1 MKKPVICLIALL
13 LIFNIVCDSAKVL
26 ADHNPAY
33 SIEMLCVARNILT
46 ELDIWRDYN
55 QNDAYLTRIE
65 AAEIFVRL
73 SQLAPPTH
81 WSFSYFADV
90 SCESYDSGWINTM
103 LFNFDVS
110 EEDFQ
115 TRDGMYFR
123 PYDPISYYDFIKWLC
138 STMGWYHFIK
148 PENFGELGLYPVP
161 KAETSLLTKNDAII
175 ILYNTM
181 KLPMLI
187 QMGFGLPE
195 YSFESFDWTR
205 YCHNVEIFKGYCKK
219 IDENT
224 LEIDGV
230 KYRGRVSDDNF
241 TQGYVCGGFEDY
253 FYKSG
258 SKRDPDKL
266 IKVQFCYPVSSPDFD
281 MPDSINASFF
291 SHFRKTDGNEALH
304 GYIK

>member
-13 LIFNIVCDSAKVL
+13 LIFNILCDSTKVS
-26 ADHNPAY
+26 AEHNPAY
-33 SIEMLCVARNILT
+33 SNEMLYVAQNILT
-46 ELDIWRDYN
+46 ELNIWRDYN
-55 QNDAYLTRIE
+55 QNDTYLTRAE
-65 AAEIFVRL
+65 AAEILVRL
-73 SQLAPPTH
+73 SEIDPPAYR
-81 WSFSYFADV
+81 SYSIFTDV
-90 SCESYDSGWINTM
+90 SGESYSSAWIDTM

-110 EEDFQ
+110 REDFQ
-115 TRDGMYFR
+115 TSDGMYFR
-123 PYDPISYYDFIKWLC
+123 PYEPISYYDFVKWLR
-138 STMGWYHFIK
+138 SAMGWYYFIK
-148 PENFGELGLYPVP
+148 PENLLELGLYPVP
-161 KAETSLLTKNDAII
+161 KEETSLLTKNDAII

-181 KLPMLI
+181 KLPLLI

-230 KYRGRVSDDNF
+230 KYRGKVSDDNF
-241 TQGYVCGGFEDY
+241 AEGYVCGGFEDY

-258 SKRDPDKL
+258 AKRDPSKL

-281 MPDSINASFF
+281 KPDSVNTSFF
-291 SHFRKTDGNEALH
+291 SHFKKTDGNKALY